1 MERTLSKWIARRWK
15 RGRACSQDWPHVKW
29 RCGTKEAI
37 EYGVQWTKL
46 AGTDGCT
53 STRFAE
59 GCLTGLGLPVEG
71 YEARDERDAITSCSI
86 WLRPGGT
93 VVQAVGPEVLQSAI
107 NASGG
112 CVLILRS
119 MDGMFPANDVSGW
132 NFNSGLQFALL
143 EQSTSS
149 PICYCSSFSLSS
161 FCFFFASILWLS
173 LNRIFLARTS
183 MLRKAR
189 RQTITP

>member
-1 MERTLSKWIARRWK
+1 MGSAKMEAWKGMQPGLAAREMAVRYE
-15 RGRACSQDWPHVKW
+15 GGD
-29 RCGTKEAI
+29 

-132 NFNSGLQFALL
+132 NFNSGLQLALL